1 MMSVTSIVLI
11 FLELLRKSRP
21 ACHEKKFDRFFLF
34 ESSTYL
40 VDRTENNQHDQN
52 KIDMTWSRLTGTNI
66 SIRKNRFW
74 KYVQNIHMKSSS

>member
-1 MMSVTSIVLI
+1 MTSVTSIVLI

-40 VDRTENNQHDQN
+40 VERTENNQHDCLASL
-52 KIDMTWSRLTGTNI
+52 IDTTL
-66 SIRKNRFW
+66 
-74 KYVQNIHMKSSS
+74 KSERYLRPER